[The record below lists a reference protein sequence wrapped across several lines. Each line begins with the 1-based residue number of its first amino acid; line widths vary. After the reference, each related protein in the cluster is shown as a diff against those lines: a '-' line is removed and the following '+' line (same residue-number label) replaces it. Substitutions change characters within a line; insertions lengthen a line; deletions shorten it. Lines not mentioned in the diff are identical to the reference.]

1 VRELS
6 LHVLDIM
13 ENSIEAGASR
23 INVLIEEDL
32 KTDTMTIEVTDNGRG
47 MSDELVK
54 QVLDPFYTTRKTR
67 HVGLGI
73 PLLAAAARHCGGDL
87 IIESEPARGTRVRA
101 TFRRSHIDRAP
112 LGDMPAALLAVLLTE
127 RPVDLSYTHKVNDG
141 EFQFD
146 SSEVRREL
154 EGIPLT
160 HPKVRAWLFQA
171 LREGEGI
178 FSVRKPERELTLPA

>member
-1 VRELS
+1 MRA
-6 LHVLDIM
+6 I
-13 ENSIEAGASR
+13 
-23 INVLIEEDL
+23 
-32 KTDTMTIEVTDNGRG
+32 
-47 MSDELVK
+47 
-54 QVLDPFYTTRKTR
+54 FR
-67 HVGLGI
+67 H
-73 PLLAAAARHCGGDL
+73 
-87 IIESEPARGTRVRA
+87 
-101 TFRRSHIDRAP
+101 SHIDRAP
-112 LGDMPAALLAVLLTE
+112 LGDMPAALLAVLLTD

-178 FSVRKPERELTLPA
+178 FSVRKPEREVTLPA